1 MSGQVY
7 KTMRLEAGILE
18 DILNKGLRVL
28 MVDMLESG
36 DELATFS
43 EGDFLALEET
53 VNLEVTGRIF
63 YAQVCHC
70 PDPKVAQIILHSK
83 MSAINEETGKREVY
97 PMAGEFANEAVIR
110 SKAAEMWVSVS
121 GEKPIWVYEGVKW
134 VGEISIAKALLN
146 PAMLHPPIIVLKASG
161 PGGEKF
167 FQYTNPV
174 QVNP

>member
-1 MSGQVY
+1 MSGQIY
-7 KTMRLEAGILE
+7 KTMRVEAGILE

-28 MVDMLESG
+28 MLEPG
-36 DELATFS
+36 DDLAIFS

-53 VNLEVTGRIF
+53 NGNESTGRIF

-70 PDPKVAQIILHSK
+70 PDPKVAQIILQSK
-83 MSAINEETGKREVY
+83 MSAINPETGKREVY
-97 PMAGEFANEAVIR
+97 PMAGEFANEPVLR
-110 SKAAEMWVSVS
+110 SKTAELWVKVS

-146 PAMLHPPIIVLKASG
+146 PAMLQPAVVVLKTSG

-167 FQYTNPV
+167 FEYTNPV